1 MTDTSQRAPAPG
13 ADMLLS
19 ALEEA
24 ERDQPEG
31 CMVLR
36 AVRDSGG
43 AITDFE
49 WLWANPAAARALGMH
64 RTQLYRLMQRWGL
77 GSP

>member
-1 MTDTSQRAPAPG
+1 MSVTHTSQMAPAPG
-13 ADMLLS
+13 SDVLLA

-24 ERDQPEG
+24 ERHQPEG

-36 AVRDSGG
+36 AVRDADG

-49 WLWANPAAARALGMH
+49 WLWANPAAARALG
-64 RTQLYRLMQRWGL
+64 
-77 GSP
+77 